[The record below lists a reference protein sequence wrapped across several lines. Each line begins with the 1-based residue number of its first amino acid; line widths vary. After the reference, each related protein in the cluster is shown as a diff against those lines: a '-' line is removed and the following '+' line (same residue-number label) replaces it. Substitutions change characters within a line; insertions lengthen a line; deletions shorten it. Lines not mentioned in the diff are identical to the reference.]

1 MPFISYN
8 ADNKMANL
16 KNSLVASFVYF
27 SVVAVLY
34 GFTASVG
41 YGTGKYTQEH
51 WGSGAIG
58 RPSTD
63 VMSTTSSLSGGSARH
78 ATFGAYREGKT
89 TGVTIGGSEGGRHS
103 DLP

>member
-1 MPFISYN
+1 
-8 ADNKMANL
+8 MANL

-34 GFTASVG
+34 GFTASVVS
-41 YGTGKYTQEH
+41 GTGKHTTAH
-51 WGSGAIG
+51 WGSGATG
-58 RPSTD
+58 RPTTD
-63 VMSTTSSLSGGSARH
+63 VMSTTSSLTGGSARH

-89 TGVTIGGSEGGRHS
+89 TGVKITVGGSEGGHS

>member
-1 MPFISYN
+1 
-8 ADNKMANL
+8 MANL

-41 YGTGKYTQEH
+41 YGTGKYTQDH

-58 RPSTD
+58 RPTTD
-63 VMSTTSSLSGGSARH
+63 VMSTTSSLTGGSARH
-78 ATFGAYREGKT
+78 ATFGAYTEEKNL
-89 TGVTIGGSEGGRHS
+89 TGAEGGAYTDASGSGH
-103 DLP
+103 

>member
-1 MPFISYN
+1 
-8 ADNKMANL
+8 MANL

-41 YGTGKYTQEH
+41 YGTGKYTQDH

-89 TGVTIGGSEGGRHS
+89 TGVKITMKGGSEGQGGAYS
-103 DLP
+103 DVTGSGH